1 MYLNLILVPLKWIP
15 AKYIKNNS
23 LLSSIVHFLFLF
35 TLIMPELGFF
45 PCSESLFSH
54 ENTCPYACTFLYFHF
69 SGFFF
74 SRLKFTEEKY
84 ILEIKKPTAVIVS
97 FCDLPIDEW
106 MNGQLNEQIKAT
118 FKKLFKCQNQLLI
131 NHTLAEN
138 ALNSVY
144 WASLLRTS
152 NKD

>member
-54 ENTCPYACTFLYFHF
+54 ENTCPYACTFLYFNF

-106 MNGQLNEQIKAT
+106 MNGQLNEPIKAT
-118 FKKLFKCQNQLLI
+118 FKKLFKCQNQPLI
-131 NHTLAEN
+131 NHTPAEN